1 MEEKIAYIYI
11 MTNPTFSGH
20 NWVKIGY
27 AKDPEK
33 RRRQLSTTNIP
44 YPYEIYATYEI
55 PESEHLGDKVLHKII
70 TNLNPNLRLTQ
81 NREFFEMTPEQAY
94 ELLRAI
100 AIIHNRE
107 DKLVAPKGAP
117 IERKQ
122 KNLPKKEE
130 KKAPDVDAGL
140 DELIIKID
148 GEEAVMTMNID
159 SCIVK
164 AGSPVRLKIDDRNP
178 CKKMQEEDLSTGLLI
193 EGDNGVAHLKE
204 DKVFKASST
213 ASKYVC
219 GYSCNGNITWKTRG
233 GILLKDYLAAKNESN

>member
-100 AIIHNRE
+100 ALIHNRE
-107 DKLVAPKGAP
+107 DKLVVAKGAP

-178 CKKMQEEDLSTGLLI
+178 CKKMQEEDLATGLLI

-213 ASKYVC
+213 ASIYVC

>member
-1 MEEKIAYIYI
+1 MDEKIAYIYI

-33 RRRQLSTTNIP
+33 RRKQLSTTNIP

-100 AIIHNRE
+100 ALIHNRE
-107 DKLVAPKGAP
+107 DKLVSAKGAP

-122 KNLPKKEE
+122 KETPKKVT
-130 KKAPDVDAGL
+130 KKAPDMDAGL
-140 DELIIKID
+140 DELIIRVN

-159 SCIVK
+159 SCILK
-164 AGSPVRLKIDDRNP
+164 AGSPVRINHDQKNP
-178 CKKMQEEDLSTGLLI
+178 CKKIQEQDLASGLLI
-193 EGDNGVAHLKE
+193 EGANGIAHLKE
-204 DKVFKASST
+204 DKVFNASST

-219 GYSCNGNITWKTRG
+219 GYSCSGNVTWKTRG